1 MYVSTLKLICWKPTS
16 QCDGI
21 RKWRLW
27 KVIRNRWSVSQD
39 PLWMGL
45 VPYENLSHR
54 LWWFWSP
61 RRQSLS
67 LFPFFPP
74 SICHEVMGWDAMI
87 LVFWM
92 LNFKPPFSFYSFT
105 FVNRLYSSS
114 SFSTIRVISSVYLR
128 LLRLWPLFLPS
139 ALCPLLS
146 FFSLWDSY
154 NAQLIYIIVFHQ
166 FFRLSFSLFNP
177 FFPLF
182 HLAI

>member
-67 LFPFFPP
+67 LFPFPPP

-105 FVNRLYSSS
+105 FINRLYSSS
-114 SFSTIRVISSVYLR
+114 SLSTIRVISSVYLR